1 MIDREQALRI
11 SRRCVCPASA
21 LDWAA
26 RTIFYKDF
34 PSKAAPGRTK
44 YLTDH
49 RLGLKVMAHFCA
61 SFRLHVARGRG
72 AIVSLKVGPR
82 KFSIQEKLMPTWTQ
96 IYDPFGHW
104 WLSALVAGLPIV
116 VLFTMMAGFRV
127 KPHWAALSGA
137 ATAVLVAC
145 LAFHMPISLAAG
157 SFLYGV
163 STGLLNIVWI
173 VVAPG

>member
-1 MIDREQALRI
+1 
-11 SRRCVCPASA
+11 
-21 LDWAA
+21 
-26 RTIFYKDF
+26 
-34 PSKAAPGRTK
+34 
-44 YLTDH
+44 
-49 RLGLKVMAHFCA
+49 LGQ
-61 SFRLHVARGRG
+61 
-72 AIVSLKVGPR
+72 R

-104 WLSALVAGLPIV
+104 WLSALVAALPIV

-137 ATAVLVAC
+137 ATAGLVAI
-145 LAFHMPISLAAG
+145 LAFHMPVSLAAG

-173 VVAPG
+173 VVAAVYLYDIAVSTGDF